1 MNCTEIELKENSMYF
16 QHYFHFAPAIEVLKS
31 IEIDFFMCGQ
41 RLKDTID
48 NCMVFLGDQGTGK
61 TAGILA
67 ETSVMLQTENT
78 FTDIGTCKRFFCGRY
93 LAINFIKNA
102 WNVK

>member
-1 MNCTEIELKENSMYF
+1 MYF
-16 QHYFHFAPAIEVLKS
+16 QHYFHFASAIEVLKS

-48 NCMVFLGDQGTGK
+48 NWMVFLGDQGTGK

-67 ETSVMLQTENT
+67 ETSVMLQQKTHLPILVHAKDFSVGDT
-78 FTDIGTCKRFFCGRY
+78 W
-93 LAINFIKNA
+93 L
-102 WNVK
+102 